1 MATRMMLTYFLLL
14 FATADAAIH
23 NGPLAT
29 VIGQQDAIPNWDLQ
43 RINKVSGN
51 LKSLS
56 LPDVDTS
63 SWHHASVS
71 RCTLMACLLAEGVFE
86 LDGPDGLWYSDNLA
100 HFDDS
105 MFHVPW
111 VYRNQFKLEAEKE
124 KAKRHYFLQTNGVTP
139 AADLFFNGKQI
150 ADNITQ
156 SGSYGGHTYDITSL
170 ARQENALAVKVY
182 PTNYQQD
189 FAVGFVD
196 WNPYPPDN
204 GTGIWRDIT
213 VKQTGDVFMG
223 PMSILVNL
231 DIPVEDGKS
240 HQAEIMVRAR
250 ARNLSKKPIKF
261 VATAKIKNP
270 QGKILKILTKN
281 LRLAAGVSTMVELST
296 KVKDPEVWWPAGW
309 GEQPLYSTQLVYSI
323 GSDTSDSSS
332 VTKFGLRNVTS
343 ELNAHNDTLFKVNGY
358 PIQIRGGGYT
368 SDMFLRWD
376 AKRFEHIARYVL
388 DMGMNTIRLEGK
400 MEQPELYEIAD
411 RLGVLLMVGWECCD
425 RWESWPYN
433 HDLSQDP
440 PPKWYDADYDTVNAS
455 IRHETEMMQ
464 THPSLIAF
472 LVGSDYWPDDR
483 ATKIY
488 VDGLRDAG
496 WQVPII
502 SSAAKRGYPKLLGPS
517 GMKME
522 GPYDWVPPVYW
533 YDREPTSKRFGS
545 SFGFASELGAGVGTS
560 TKGSLTQFLTS
571 KDMQD
576 LWQKP
581 NKGLYHMSQNT
592 SQFNDRSIY
601 NKALFKRYGKPT
613 SLDDYLVSAQMMDY
627 EAARSQFEGFGS
639 QWSASRPATGLI
651 YWMLNNA
658 WPSLHWN
665 QFDHY
670 LHPAGSY
677 FGTKIA
683 NRVEHVAFDYF
694 NNSIWAINHSREK
707 PGPRSVH
714 VDLVDLKGKRLFRDN
729 FRFAT
734 KPIKSLKVGD
744 ISEAIG
750 KIKDVGV
757 LRLSLVDDG
766 RDKVLSRNAYWLS
779 ERNDVVNWSSTTW
792 YYSDVKKAAN
802 FTALNGMDRA
812 AVSIISSKSGG
823 PGKWNLQVKNTSPVP
838 AVFIQLNVVDE
849 KGGDVTP
856 LTWSDNYFTL
866 LPREKIGVQL
876 TTWSGKG
883 STVEVIG
890 KNIKPFQVKLN

>member
-1 MATRMMLTYFLLL
+1 MMLTCFLLL
-14 FATADAAIH
+14 FATANAAVH
-23 NGPLAT
+23 RGPLAS
-29 VIGQQDAIPNWDLQ
+29 VVGRQDAIPNWDIQ
-43 RINKVSGN
+43 QINKVSGN

-56 LPDVDTS
+56 LPNIDTS

-71 RCTLMACLLAEGVFE
+71 RCTLMACLLNEGIYE
-86 LDGPDGLWYSDNLA
+86 LHGLDGLWYSDNLA

-111 VYRNQFKLEAEKE
+111 VYRNQFNLGNEKQMTN
-124 KAKRHYFLQTNGVTP
+124 RHFFLQTNGITP
-139 AADLFFNGKQI
+139 AADLFLNGKQI
-150 ADNITQ
+150 ANNITQ
-156 SGSYGGHTYDITSL
+156 SGSYGGHTYDITNL
-170 ARQENALAVKVY
+170 AKKENALVVKVY
-182 PTNYQQD
+182 PTNYQHD

-223 PMSILVNL
+223 PMSVLVNV
-231 DIPVEDGKS
+231 DTPIDDGEID
-240 HQAEIMVRAR
+240 QAAITVRAQ
-250 ARNLSKKPIKF
+250 ARNLSKKPIKL
-261 VATAKIKNP
+261 VATAKIKTPN
-270 QGKILKILTKN
+270 GKSLKVLTK
-281 LRLAAGVSTMVELST
+281 RVPLAPEESIMVELST
-296 KVKDPEVWWPAGW
+296 QVKDPEVWWPAGW
-309 GEQPLYSTQLVYSI
+309 GEQPLYSAQLIYSI
-323 GSDTSDSSS
+323 GSETSDSSN
-332 VTKFGLRNVTS
+332 VTKFGIRKVTS
-343 ELNAHNDTLFKVNGY
+343 ELNTHNDTLFRVNGY

-411 RLGVLLMVGWECCD
+411 RLGVLLMAGWECCD

-455 IRHETEMMQ
+455 IMHEAAMMQ

-488 VDGLRDAG
+488 LDGLHDAG

-545 SFGFASELGAGVGTS
+545 SFGFASELGAGVGTP

-571 KDMQD
+571 QDIDD
-576 LWQKP
+576 LWKKP

-592 SQFNDRSIY
+592 SQFHDRSIY

-613 SLDDYLVSAQMMDY
+613 SLDDYLISAQMMDY
-627 EAARSQFEGFGS
+627 EATRSQFEGFGS

-665 QFDHY
+665 QFDYY

-683 NRVEHVAFDYF
+683 NRAEHVAFDYF
-694 NNSIWAINHSREK
+694 NNSIWAINHSRK
-707 PGPRSVH
+707 RSGARSVH
-714 VDLVDLKGKRLFRDN
+714 VELVDLKGKRLFRET
-729 FRFAT
+729 FRFTT
-734 KPIKSLKVGD
+734 KPIKSFKIGD
-744 ISEAIG
+744 ITSAIG

-757 LRLSLVDDG
+757 LRLYLGDDG
-766 RDKVLSRNAYWLS
+766 SDKVLSRNTYWLS
-779 ERNDVVNWSSTTW
+779 KQNDAVNWSSTTW
-792 YYSDVKKAAN
+792 YYSDVKQSAN
-802 FTALNGMDRA
+802 FSALGKMDQA
-812 AVSIISSKSGG
+812 AVSIISSKSGD
-823 PGKWNLQVKNTSPVP
+823 PGEWKLQVKNTSPVP
-838 AVFIQLNVVDE
+838 AVFIQLNAVDE
-849 KGGDVTP
+849 SGDDVTP

-866 LPREKIGVQL
+866 LPHEKIEVQL
-876 TTWSGKG
+876 TSWSGKCTAVVV
-883 STVEVIG
+883 SG
-890 KNIKPFQVKLN
+890 KNVKAFKMKLN